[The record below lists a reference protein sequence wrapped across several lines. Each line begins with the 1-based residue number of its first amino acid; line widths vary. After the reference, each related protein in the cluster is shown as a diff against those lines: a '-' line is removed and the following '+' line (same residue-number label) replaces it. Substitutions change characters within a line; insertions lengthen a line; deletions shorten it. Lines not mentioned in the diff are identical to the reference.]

1 MGDKKVRLYTIY
13 TLCKENIDKL
23 ENCEITSK
31 YENGKS
37 VTVVRRWLN
46 AKEALSNLCAIKAF
60 KTEIMKIYEAVPTVY
75 RDADWWENYFNSY
88 SFAYQFG
95 KIKDKLQAI
104 IDVYES
110 FGFEEQEIGIDVKL
124 PDGDFSEFIG
134 NVRSLEFIIN
144 QCPVLKREDG
154 EIKFSNVD
162 VGSTWL
168 SFFVIGGG
176 ALMLAKSF
184 AALLDKAII
193 LKSHYTQTK
202 MQEEQLR
209 AMKLGNDTL
218 EASLN
223 TFKLLNENYMDDA
236 LDALEKEG
244 EPYKNGEERDKTKK
258 TLEKLID
265 LLDKGVEIY
274 SSASSPKEIQ
284 LLFPTL
290 ETEKLLTS
298 EDIKLLTK
306 KEDE

>member
-1 MGDKKVRLYTIY
+1 MRLHTIY

-23 ENCEITSK
+23 ENCEITTKHENAK
-31 YENGKS
+31 Y
-37 VTVVRRWLN
+37 VTVVRKWTN
-46 AKEALSNLCAIKAF
+46 AKEALCNLCAIKAF
-60 KTEIMKIYEAVPTVY
+60 NAKIMEIYEAVPTVY
-75 RDADWWENYFNSY
+75 RDVDGWENYFSNY
-88 SFAYQFG
+88 SFSYEFG
-95 KIKDKLQAI
+95 KIKDKLRTI
-104 IDVYES
+104 IEVYES

-124 PDGDFSEFIG
+124 PDGDFSDFIG
-134 NVRSLEFIIN
+134 NARAFEFIIN

-154 EIKFSNVD
+154 EIKFNNVD

-193 LKSHYTQTK
+193 LKSHLEQTK

-209 AMKLGNDTL
+209 AMKLGNDAL

-223 TFKLLNENYMDDA
+223 TFKLLNENYMNNA

-244 EPYKNGEERDKTKK
+244 TPYKDGEERDKTKK
-258 TLEKLID
+258 TLEKMID

-290 ETEKLLTS
+290 ETEKLLTT
-298 EDIKLLTK
+298 EEVKLLTK
-306 KEDE
+306 KEGE